1 MQIRNNLQSPN
12 FGMALKIKQEAI
24 ESLRKAPLDNII
36 KLNKAGE
43 ELKDFKVW
51 DLEVYGFC
59 RPRIVSKHA
68 AYVFPAEALVPR
80 GNRLPIEITL
90 DNDLSKLSKKRL
102 THILNVTLDS
112 RIQAKDAYE
121 RIRNA
126 QSWVDRA
133 VEITKVLEQSHIS
146 DVDSKIQQRMDKA
159 VYDLFEKYGVNK

>member
-43 ELKDFKVW
+43 ELKDFK
-51 DLEVYGFC
+51 
-59 RPRIVSKHA
+59 PRIVSKHA

-112 RIQAKDAYE
+112 RKQAKDAYE